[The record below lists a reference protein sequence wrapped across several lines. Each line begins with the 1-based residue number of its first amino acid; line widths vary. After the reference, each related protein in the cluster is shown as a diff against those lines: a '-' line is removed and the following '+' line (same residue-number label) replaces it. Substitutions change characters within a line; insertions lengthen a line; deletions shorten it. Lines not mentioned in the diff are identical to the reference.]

1 MEVTK
6 RYDLE
11 IRRCLET
18 ENLEIDVNYEHCT
31 LEDRVD
37 LLWLHIIE
45 KKDKKRRFCD
55 RSIPNNCH
63 DDKMYGFIEPTYDDE
78 WVAAAVTPELR
89 ALIFKLID
97 EVEEEAKRLIP
108 AFKGLL

>member
-11 IRRCLET
+11 IRRSIET
-18 ENLEIDVNYEHCT
+18 ENLEIDVNYEYCT

-37 LLWLHIIE
+37 LLWLDIIE

-55 RSIPNNCH
+55 HLMVGDIE
-63 DDKMYGFIEPTYDDE
+63 DKMYDFIEPTYDDE
-78 WVAAAVTPELR
+78 WVATAVTPELR

-97 EVEEEAKRLIP
+97 EVKEEASRLIP